1 MENENSNEQ
10 KILGLVID
18 NKLKFESHINESC
31 KKASQKI
38 RALCRLSS
46 HLDYSQKKV
55 IFNSYHRS
63 QIQLLSSSMD
73 VLLKNIEQ
81 HDNKLHE
88 NSIRNVLNDCSSDFI
103 KLLENNNDTCN
114 HHGNVQTL

>member
-55 IFNSYHRS
+55 IFNS
-63 QIQLLSSSMD
+63 I
-73 VLLKNIEQ
+73 IEAKF
-81 HDNKLHE
+81 NYCPL
-88 NSIRNVLNDCSSDFI
+88 VWMFCSRTS
-103 KLLENNNDTCN
+103 NNMITNYTRT
-114 HHGNVQTL
+114 QSEMY